1 MPADAPSNPSTPA
14 AAAPPAAAPAAP
26 APHPQPPRVTTSTA
40 VTTSAGSVAPSA
52 SAPATSANLP
62 AVRAAPAPAVTNTPA
77 TQLGDLP
84 IDELE
89 HLAEE
94 FGLDPKAYK
103 TRQHLIAAVHERR
116 QLIAAM
122 DRDAMLDVIRWG
134 RRPVPVNAPREQL
147 ALEIARIR
155 SMKFDGLSPRGLF
168 VLAQMRGV
176 RVTGKESI
184 DAVVR
189 LLHKNEGLFAR
200 LARKRRAWVGR
211 MVAGMLG
218 DAEAESEY
226 QFLPPPTGVPGGG
239 AAGGTGAGAGP
250 QVPGGNIADE
260 IEEQGLFGGLASRV
274 KRTAD
279 SYLNQKLDEI
289 EQRIDRK
296 LDEIDRRLAE
306 WRDKEIAN
314 RIRIIKITLW
324 ASVAVAA
331 LSLLYSYVVELVRYV
346 RG

>member
-1 MPADAPSNPSTPA
+1 MPGEAPSKHSGSPTGAAMPAGA
-14 AAAPPAAAPAAP
+14 
-26 APHPQPPRVTTSTA
+26 STA
-40 VTTSAGSVAPSA
+40 VTTSAGSVAPTA
-52 SAPATSANLP
+52 STTGTTPAPPSNLP
-62 AVRAAPAPAVTNTPA
+62 APRPTAGAAPAKPPA

-84 IDELE
+84 ADELE
-89 HLAEE
+89 RLAEE
-94 FGLDPKAYK
+94 FGLEPKGYK
-103 TRQHLIAAVHERR
+103 SRQHLVAAIHERR
-116 QLIAAM
+116 QLIASM
-122 DRDAMLDVIRWG
+122 DREAMLDVVRWG
-134 RRPVPVNAPREQL
+134 RRPVPLNASREQL
-147 ALEIARIR
+147 ALEIARIK
-155 SMKFDGLSPRGLF
+155 SMKFEGLSPRGLF
-168 VLAQMRGV
+168 VLARMRGLKV
-176 RVTGKESI
+176 SGTESI

-189 LLHKNEGLFAR
+189 LLHKNEGFFAR
-200 LARKRRAWVGR
+200 MARKRRAWVGR

-218 DAEAESEY
+218 DAETDAEY
-226 QFLPPPTGVPGGG
+226 PFIPPNTPAGSGGSATGASGG
-239 AAGGTGAGAGP
+239 ATAPAAA
-250 QVPGGNIADE
+250 PGGNIADE

-331 LSLLYSYVVELVRYV
+331 LSLLYSYVVELIRYV